1 MKSKKKIV
9 IVIGIILVICLLV
22 CGYLFKDKI
31 FGNKSDKLKTT
42 WGETYYLYLK
52 DINENKLYDKA
63 GLPSDVKDAKVS
75 IININD
81 IKEPVMTI
89 SYNKEDNNYTNVYYI
104 EDDKV
109 NALVYNEPT
118 SVELLYNI
126 EKDTYN
132 YYSNT
137 VSDDSN
143 YYKNLTDQINSKT
156 NKDSSKAVMVE
167 EYVFNEND
175 KETVTDSTGKEV
187 TLTKFEETFIKVDTK
202 DNSFTFDSKLVEN
215 ELKKRVEKS
224 IEIYEDISKVIE
236 ANKKATDKLK
246 EELKA
251 KQDSIKSIK
260 EENVRIEEEKQK
272 QIEEEKKQESEGIKL
287 GNYTIKYGTYIGEA
301 ASEGYTLV
309 LNKDGSC
316 TYNGS
321 ACTYTIG
328 THDFAQD
335 ISTKGSYKTCLIISY
350 DYTDFLFAYNNT
362 TIGDGDLNLFTYS
375 G

>member
-9 IVIGIILVICLLV
+9 IAIGIILVICLLA

-187 TLTKFEETFIKVDTK
+187 TLTKFEETFIKVDTN

-246 EELKA
+246 EELKT

-260 EENVRIEEEKQK
+260 EENARIEEEKQK
-272 QIEEEKKQESEGIKL
+272 QIEDEKKQESEGIKL

-309 LNKDGSC
+309 LNKDGLC
-316 TYNGS
+316 TYNGKS
-321 ACTYTIG
+321 CTYTIG

-335 ISTKGSYKTCLIISY
+335 SPSLRGGNRWTVYHPTRR
-350 DYTDFLFAYNNT
+350 
-362 TIGDGDLNLFTYS
+362 
-375 G
+375 